1 MQARGAL
8 DDRLEQIEDQFVE
21 LWNSMATL
29 WGISPTMARIHGL
42 LYLRGGTLSVDDLMD
57 RLTIS
62 RGNVSMS
69 LNKLIEWGL
78 VYRVHKKGDR
88 KEYFAS
94 ITDLW
99 EMFTLVANQ
108 RKRREVDPILAT
120 LRRCQEQLAPE
131 AIGSLAEDAAVQ
143 DRFRKINDLWK
154 LLSLVDSLAS
164 RFFESHH
171 GIRDAIEILSKEE
184 EPDAPA

>member
-1 MQARGAL
+1 MQARVELA
-8 DDRLEQIEDQFVE
+8 DRLEKIEDQFLE

-42 LYLRGGTLSVDDLMD
+42 LYLRGGTLSVDDIMD
-57 RLTIS
+57 RLAIS

-69 LNKLIEWGL
+69 LNKLIDWGL

-88 KEYFAS
+88 KEHFSS

-99 EMFTLVANQ
+99 EMFTLVAHQ

-120 LRRCQEQLAPE
+120 LRRCKEQLAPE
-131 AIGSLAEDAAVQ
+131 EIGALAEDDQVQ

-164 RFFESHH
+164 KFFESHH
-171 GIRDAIEILSKEE
+171 GIRDAIEILSQDEE
-184 EPDAPA
+184 ADA

>member
-1 MQARGAL
+1 MESRAAL
-8 DDRLEQIEDQFVE
+8 AEHLEKIEEQFVE

-29 WGISPTMARIHGL
+29 WGISPTMARVHGL
-42 LYLRGGTLSVDDLMD
+42 LYLRGEPLSMDDIME
-57 RLTIS
+57 RLEIS

-69 LNKLIEWGL
+69 VNKLIEWGL

-99 EMFTLVANQ
+99 EMFTLVAHQ

-131 AIGSLAEDAAVQ
+131 EIGPSAEDAAVQ
-143 DRFRKINDLWK
+143 DRLRKINDLWK
-154 LLSLVDSLAS
+154 LLSLADSLAQ
-164 RFFESHH
+164 RFFESRQ
-171 GIRDAIEILSKEE
+171 GLREAVEILSQDEG
-184 EPDAPA
+184 DPA

>member
-1 MQARGAL
+1 MESRAAVA
-8 DDRLEQIEDQFVE
+8 DRLDQIEDQFVE

-29 WGISPTMARIHGL
+29 WGISPTMARVHGL
-42 LYLRGGTLSVDDLMD
+42 LYLRGAPLSMDDIMD
-57 RLTIS
+57 RLAIS

-69 LNKLIEWGL
+69 VNKLIEWGL

-99 EMFTLVANQ
+99 EMFTIVAHQ

-120 LRRCQEQLAPE
+120 LRRCKDQLAPE
-131 AIGSLAEDAAVQ
+131 ALGTCADDPSVQ
-143 DRFRKINDLWK
+143 ERFRKINDLWK
-154 LLSLVDSLAS
+154 LLTLVDSLAQ
-164 RFFESHH
+164 RFFESRQ
-171 GIRDAIEILSKEE
+171 GIREAIEILSQDEN
-184 EPDAPA
+184 